1 MSEPQGR
8 RTSWTAAE
16 LLAADLPVPRWA
28 VDGLF
33 PEGLA
38 FMCGAPKLGK
48 SWLALGLGVAIGSG
62 GAALAKIDVEQ
73 GDVLYLALEDNARR
87 LQERLRTVLK
97 DDDPP
102 HRLEIW
108 TEWPRLDEGGDAR
121 IVEWLDEHPKARLI
135 LIDVWPRIRPYSRD
149 RGNLYQA
156 DYEAASLLQK
166 IAVTYGIAIVAL
178 YHTRK
183 AEASDFVESVQGTF
197 GTAAAADTIIV
208 VKRARGEADATL
220 HITGRD
226 VLEQELAL
234 RFAPEVGTWEL
245 LGDAGEY
252 ALGQTRKEILDAVRA
267 HGALTP
273 KQASELTSVSHELAK
288 KTMQRMF
295 NDGQLASDKG
305 SYSLPPIPL
314 VPLSLEE
321 SEKEEPE
328 GQRGHRDTEL
338 LDDDYLDSLAR
349 TQEAP
354 EYERAE
360 GLL

>member
-1 MSEPQGR
+1 MSDPRPR

-16 LLAADLPVPRWA
+16 LLAADLPQPRWA

-48 SWLALGLGVAIGSG
+48 SWLALGLGIAVGSG

-87 LQERLRTVLK
+87 LQERLRTVLNG
-97 DDDPP
+97 DEPP
-102 HRLEIW
+102 HCLEIW

-121 IVEWLDEHPKARLI
+121 IVEWLDEHPIARLV

-156 DYEAASLLQK
+156 DYEAASLLQR
-166 IAVTYGIAIVAL
+166 IAVKYGIAIVAL
-178 YHTRK
+178 FHTRK

-208 VKRARGEADATL
+208 VKRARGEANATL

-234 RFAPEVGTWEL
+234 RFAADAGTWEL

-273 KQASELTSVSHELAK
+273 KQASEVTSVSHDLAK

-295 NDGQLASDKG
+295 TDGQLASDKG
-305 SYSLPPIPL
+305 RYSLPSIPL
-314 VPLSLEE
+314 VPLSLEKSEEE
-321 SEKEEPE
+321 SE
-328 GQRGHRDTEL
+328 GQRGRRDTEL
-338 LDDDYLDSLAR
+338 HVDDWLDEELAR
-349 TQEAP
+349 TAIALEH
-354 EYERAE
+354 ERAE
-360 GLL
+360 IGR